1 MQWGGIE
8 TNGTRR
14 NEHNETL
21 TSRVRTYPSACSTG
35 TVFFRFSS
43 QGRGMTS
50 TDVHQLAESSL
61 SPSLLAFL
69 NRQSQDRSRTG
80 LW

>member
-1 MQWGGIE
+1 
-8 TNGTRR
+8 
-14 NEHNETL
+14 
-21 TSRVRTYPSACSTG
+21 
-35 TVFFRFSS
+35 
-43 QGRGMTS
+43 MTS

-61 SPSLLAFL
+61 SPSPLAFL